1 MSDHDFSSGED
12 AFTAEEQAA
21 FEAYASGSEPAVVES
36 AAAPAAPEG
45 GAAAAAAPVEP
56 AAPGE
61 VVDPEAEE
69 GNADENKGKFVRH
82 GAFHQERERRKAVE
96 KELAEFRERYARGDE
111 RLRLLTEA
119 MNRPAAPAAAAEAPA
134 EPPKK
139 IDPAEDIFGA
149 YAQLQQELEAI
160 RSGQTQQTEAMKK
173 QEQDRQE
180 EAARDQVITT
190 YRADIQAAAT
200 ADPTFVDAYRH
211 LINGRVSEMKLLGYS
226 DTDAVAAVNA
236 EEFALVQS
244 ALQRGQSPAQVVLQL
259 AKGRG
264 FVAKA
269 AEPAPELAKPQETAA
284 EKAARVAA
292 GQAGPGKSLSAAGG
306 APAGEL
312 TLEMLS
318 SMSEAEFEKVLAS
331 NPSRV
336 RALMGA

>member
-1 MSDHDFSSGED
+1 MNDHDLSSGDD

-21 FEAYASGSEPAVVES
+21 FDAYASGSEPV
-36 AAAPAAPEG
+36 AAQEPAPGPVPEP
-45 GAAAAAAPVEP
+45 AAAAAPAEP

-61 VVDPEAEE
+61 VVDPEVEE
-69 GNADENKGKFVRH
+69 GSADENKGKFVRH
-82 GAFHQERERRKAVE
+82 GAFHQERERRKALE
-96 KELAEFRERYARGDE
+96 KELADTRERFARGDE

-119 MNRPAAPAAAAEAPA
+119 MNRPAAPSAPEAPV

-149 YAQLQQELEAI
+149 YAQLQQELADL
-160 RSGQTQQTEAMKK
+160 RSSQTQQTEAMKS
-173 QEQDRQE
+173 QE
-180 EAARDQVITT
+180 EARQAEVERGQVINT
-190 YRADIQAAAT
+190 YRADIQAAAI

-211 LINGRVSEMKLLGYS
+211 LIDGRVAEMKLLGFS
-226 DTDAVAAVNA
+226 DADAVAAVNA
-236 EEFALVQS
+236 EEFTLVQS
-244 ALQRGQSPAQVVLQL
+244 ALQRGQSPAAVVLQL

-269 AEPAPELAKPQETAA
+269 PEPAPEPAKPQETAA

-292 GQAGPGKSLSAAGG
+292 GQAGPGRSLSAAGG

-318 SMSEAEFEKVLAS
+318 SMTDAEFEKVLAS
-331 NPSRV
+331 NPTRV
-336 RALMGA
+336 RALMGG

>member
-1 MSDHDFSSGED
+1 MNDHDFSSGD
-12 AFTAEEQAA
+12 DSFTAEEQAA
-21 FEAYASGSEPAVVES
+21 FDAYASGSEPAALEP
-36 AAAPAAPEG
+36 AAPAQEP
-45 GAAAAAAPVEP
+45 AAAAAPAEP

-69 GNADENKGKFVRH
+69 GSADENKGKFVRH
-82 GAFHQERERRKAVE
+82 GAFHQERERRKALE
-96 KELAEFRERYARGDE
+96 KELAETREKYARGDE
-111 RLRLLTEA
+111 RLRLLSEA
-119 MNRPAAPAAAAEAPA
+119 MQRQAAPAAQPEQPV

-149 YAQLQQELEAI
+149 YAQLQKELADL
-160 RSGQTQQTEAMKK
+160 RSGQTQQSEALKK
-173 QEQDRQE
+173 QEENRQA
-180 EAARDQVITT
+180 EAERGQVINA
-190 YRADIQAAAT
+190 YRADIQAAAS

-211 LINGRVSEMKLLGYS
+211 LIDGRVSEMKLLGYS
-226 DTDAVAAVNA
+226 DADAVAAVNA
-236 EEFALVQS
+236 EEFTLVQS
-244 ALQRGQSPAQVVLQL
+244 AIQRGQSPAAVVLQL

-269 AEPAPELAKPQETAA
+269 PEPAPEPVKPQETAA

-292 GQAGPGKSLSAAGG
+292 GQAGPGRSLSAAGG

-318 SMSEAEFEKVLAS
+318 NMSEAEFEKVLAS
-331 NPSRV
+331 NPGRV

>member
-1 MSDHDFSSGED
+1 MNDHDFSSGED

-21 FEAYASGSEPAVVES
+21 FDAYASGSEPAAPGS

-45 GAAAAAAPVEP
+45 GAAAAAAPVDP

-69 GNADENKGKFVRH
+69 GTVDENKGKFVRH

-96 KELAEFRERYARGDE
+96 KELSEIREKYARGDE

-119 MNRPAAPAAAAEAPA
+119 MQRPAAPATPEAPV

-149 YAQLQQELEAI
+149 YAQLQQELADL
-160 RSGQTQQTEAMKK
+160 RSGQTQQTEAMKR
-173 QEQDRQE
+173 QEQERQA
-180 EAARDQVITT
+180 EAERGHVINT
-190 YRADIQAAAT
+190 YRADIQAAAS
-200 ADPTFVDAYRH
+200 ADPTFIDAYRH
-211 LINGRVSEMKLLGYS
+211 LIDGRVSEMKLLGYS
-226 DTDAVAAVNA
+226 DADAVKEVNA
-236 EEFALVQS
+236 EEFTLVQS

-269 AEPAPELAKPQETAA
+269 PEPAPEPAKPQETAA

-292 GQAGPGKSLSAAGG
+292 GQAGPGRSLSAAGG